1 MQLFKS
7 CTLIFFIFISIAW
20 LLQTSRLFTIINISR
35 FLGVSGEDAL
45 RRANRKFIHRFHG
58 IEEELKLRGKTIDD
72 SSLEEMSEIWDTIK
86 KDDLISLSNSQ

>member
-1 MQLFKS
+1 MPPS
-7 CTLIFFIFISIAW
+7 GV
-20 LLQTSRLFTIINISR
+20 NVSR

-45 RRANRKFIHRFHG
+45 RRANRKFIHRFQA

-72 SSLEEMSEIWDTIK
+72 SSLEEMNEIWDTIK